1 MHVLWSYIRPNGQ
14 TLYGQMG
21 KSVEEVF
28 WVITMHDQFHKS
40 LLYAD
45 QYGFIKLTLSAKL

>member
-1 MHVLWSYIRPNGQ
+1 MHALWSYIKPNGQ
-14 TLYGQMG
+14 TLYSQMG
-21 KSVEEVF
+21 KSIEVS

-45 QYGFIKLTLSAKL
+45 QHGFIKLTLSAKL

>member
-1 MHVLWSYIRPNGQ
+1 MHILWSYIRPNGQ
-14 TLYGQMG
+14 TLCGRTG
-21 KSVEEVF
+21 KSVEKVS